1 MNTLPFETLYEL
13 VETCRTSLL
22 YGKNRLPAV
31 GIQLQIEGGK
41 YKKSSFSK
49 SVMNR
54 CASQLTRSLLDS
66 SSILIEPFMEFSI
79 SGEEAMVE
87 IALKDVLKKRGRVTD
102 QSTTQI
108 NGFIPAEGVK
118 GWVK

>member
-1 MNTLPFETLYEL
+1 
-13 VETCRTSLL
+13 
-22 YGKNRLPAV
+22 
-31 GIQLQIEGGK
+31 
-41 YKKSSFSK
+41 
-49 SVMNR
+49 
-54 CASQLTRSLLDS
+54 
-66 SSILIEPFMEFSI
+66 MEFSI